1 MREFCAAVPAGIRR
15 AFFFLSIAVTGA
27 IAGAA
32 PKTPAPPLK
41 PVGKVDPAEVRQALE
56 QLRQQGIAG
65 DCYLEFQL
73 RVMPRRGDERLLNGK
88 LWLSRNASGS
98 LTRVSLQPDRDQPE
112 RRLLVQSGAQ
122 SAAWRWEA
130 GKSVELVGV
139 ASLFEPLVPNTEL
152 TAFDLQM
159 PFVWWKDFN
168 YEGLTRFRGRPAH
181 VMLMRPP
188 TEFAAKYPAL
198 RGVRV
203 HLDTQYNA
211 LVQTELIGADG
222 AVTKTFSLVDL
233 KKIDDQWIP
242 KSFDLR
248 DEQTRNK
255 TRLSVTGAAL
265 NLDFSKTLFEPARL
279 SDDVRPP
286 AAGQIVPIEP

>member
-1 MREFCAAVPAGIRR
+1 MPAGMRR
-15 AFFFLSIAVTGA
+15 AFFFASLVVLGSTLR
-27 IAGAA
+27 AA
-32 PKTPAPPLK
+32 PNTPAPPLK
-41 PVGKVDPAEVRQALE
+41 PIGRVDSAEARQALE

-73 RVMPRRGDERLLNGK
+73 RVMPRRGDERLLDGK
-88 LWLSRNASGS
+88 LWISRNASGS
-98 LTRVSLQPDRDQPE
+98 LTRVSLQPDRGLPE
-112 RRLLVQSGAQ
+112 RRLLVQSGVQ

-152 TAFDLQM
+152 TAFDLQT
-159 PFVWWKDFN
+159 PFVWWNDFR
-168 YEGLTRFRGRPAH
+168 YEGLARFRGRPAH
-181 VMLMRPP
+181 VMLLRPP
-188 TEFAAKYPAL
+188 PEFAAKYPAL
-198 RGVRV
+198 QAVRV

-211 LVQTELIGADG
+211 LVQTELIGANG
-222 AVTKTFSLVDL
+222 KVTKTFSLVDL

-265 NLDFSKTLFEPARL
+265 NLEFSKTLFEPARL
-279 SDDVRPP
+279 GDEVRPP
-286 AAGQIVPIEP
+286 AADKIVPTEP

>member
-1 MREFCAAVPAGIRR
+1 MPASMRR
-15 AFFFLSIAVTGA
+15 AFFFLSTLI
-27 IAGAA
+27 AA
-32 PKTPAPPLK
+32 PALAAAPNTSAPPLK
-41 PVGKVDPAEVRQALE
+41 PIGKVDSAEARQALD

-73 RVMPRRGDERLLNGK
+73 RVMPRRGEERLLTGK
-88 LWLSRNASGS
+88 LWLSRNESGS
-98 LTRVSLQPDRDQPE
+98 LTRVSLLSDRGGPE
-112 RRLLVQSGAQ
+112 RRLLVQSSAR
-122 SAAWRWEA
+122 SAAWRWES

-139 ASLFEPLVPNTEL
+139 ASLFEPLVPDTEL

-159 PFVWWKDFN
+159 PFVWWNDFS

-181 VMLMRPP
+181 VMVLRPP
-188 TEFAAKYPAL
+188 ADFTAKYPAL

-211 LVQTELIGADG
+211 LVQTELIGVNG
-222 AVTKTFSLVDL
+222 TVMKTFSLVDL
-233 KKIDDQWIP
+233 KKINDQWIP
-242 KSFDLR
+242 KSFDVR

-265 NLDFSKTLFEPARL
+265 NLEFSKTLFEPARL
-279 SDDVRPP
+279 GEDVHPP
-286 AAGQIVPIEP
+286 SSGQIVPIEP